1 MMSSGS
7 VKGSDAISVNEM
19 GELVVTGSLN
29 HYATPTQTL
38 EVTIT
43 DDSGLESEAV
53 TVMINVEIDPM
64 AHAPMIEMN
73 QRFRIDEN
81 VAIGTTIG
89 MLDFSDPDA
98 DVSPVESF
106 IVSGSYLVSVNPDGT
121 IVTAGEIDY
130 EFDREIIFS
139 VQAVDSKGY
148 VSKAVSVEIGVNNL
162 RANDDDDNDD
172 AGSLA
177 WLTLLAAPFAFMRRR
192 KQK

>member
-1 MMSSGS
+1 MQFNNNKQPSTLTLGI
-7 VKGSDAISVNEM
+7 VKN
-19 GELVVTGSLN
+19 
-29 HYATPTQTL
+29 
-38 EVTIT
+38 
-43 DDSGLESEAV
+43 DSW
-53 TVMINVEIDPM
+53 
-64 AHAPMIEMN
+64 
-73 QRFRIDEN
+73 EN
-81 VAIGTTIG
+81 VALGTTIG

-172 AGSLA
+172 SGSLA

>member
-1 MMSSGS
+1 
-7 VKGSDAISVNEM
+7 
-19 GELVVTGSLN
+19 
-29 HYATPTQTL
+29 
-38 EVTIT
+38 
-43 DDSGLESEAV
+43 
-53 TVMINVEIDPM
+53 
-64 AHAPMIEMN
+64 
-73 QRFRIDEN
+73 
-81 VAIGTTIG
+81 